1 MNKTIA
7 IAVAIMAAALLAL
20 IPVSGVDGAY
30 HSIDGEKTVV
40 AVDEDADFTII
51 YTDSDHA
58 EIDITYTAKLV
69 DSKGNSIASAVT
81 PSIGDV
87 DSGVPTILTVTA
99 PKDAG
104 SYTLEVTYNG
114 TVTEEGEEKEIE
126 AVTDTLVIKA
136 VKPITLTTE
145 VSLKEPNVDLS
156 GYGVFFWVDGVK
168 MEDSYT
174 TFDVSKDGTG
184 SVTYDW
190 VADAS
195 SGKHTYWVE
204 SANGGVVKI
213 DGLDKKHDFYVGDND
228 YTWYI
233 VLAVLFV
240 ILMIIV
246 LVWVYRKPV
255 KNFGKPKSRR

>member
-7 IAVAIMAAALLAL
+7 IVAAFMAAALLAL

-30 HSIDGEKTVV
+30 HSIEGEKTVI

-51 YTDSDHA
+51 YTDSDHTTM
-58 EIDITYTAKLV
+58 DIMFSAKLV
-69 DSKGNSIASAVT
+69 DSKGNTVTGAVS
-81 PSIGDV
+81 PSVGDV

-99 PKDAG
+99 PQDAG
-104 SYTLEVTYNG
+104 TYTLEVTYTG
-114 TVTEEGEEKEIE
+114 TVTEGEEEKDIDP
-126 AVTDTLVIKA
+126 VTDTLVIKA
-136 VKPITLTTE
+136 VKPITLTTQ
-145 VSLKEPNVDLS
+145 VSLKDPNVDLS
-156 GYGVFFWVDGVK
+156 GYGVYFWVDGQK
-168 MEDSYT
+168 MDDSYT
-174 TFDVSKDGTG
+174 TFSVSNKGTG
-184 SVTYDW
+184 SVSYDW
-190 VADAS
+190 IADAAK
-195 SGKHTYWVE
+195 GKHTFWVE
-204 SANGGVVKI
+204 SANGGVVNV

-240 ILMIIV
+240 IIMIIV

>member
-7 IAVAIMAAALLAL
+7 AAAALIAAALLAL

-30 HSIDGEKTVV
+30 HSIDGEKSII
-40 AVDEDADFTII
+40 AVDEDADFTIV
-51 YTDSDHA
+51 YTDSDHTQ
-58 EIDITYTAKLV
+58 IDIVYTAKLV
-69 DSKGNSIASAVT
+69 DSKGNTMSSAVT
-81 PSIGDV
+81 PSVGDV
-87 DSGVPTILTVTA
+87 DNGIPSTLTVTA

-104 SYTLEVTYNG
+104 TYTLQVTYTG
-114 TVTEEGEEKEIE
+114 SVTEDGEEKDIE
-126 AVTDTLVIKA
+126 AVTDTFVIKA
-136 VKPITLTTE
+136 VEPITLTTE
-145 VSLKEPNVDLS
+145 VSLKDPNVDLS
-156 GYGVFFWVDGVK
+156 GYGVYFWVDGEK
-168 MEDSYT
+168 MDDSYT
-174 TFDVSKDGTG
+174 TFNVSSNGTG
-184 SVTYDW
+184 TVTYDW

-195 SGKHTYWVE
+195 AGKHTYWVE
-204 SANGGVVKI
+204 SANGGVVSV

-240 ILMIIV
+240 IAMIIV